1 MLLDLITL
9 SKKHKMNIKGVIH
22 IGAHF
27 GEENSTYSDLKIKNR
42 IFFEPLKSNFKV
54 LQENIGENYIL
65 INKALGNE
73 NKNIQ
78 MFVETANNGQSSSIL
93 EPWIHLRQ
101 YPHIRFESTEEV
113 EMVRLDD
120 FLSNKNDYNF
130 INIDVQGFE
139 LEVFK
144 GSEKT
149 LLGIDY
155 IMTEINRAEVYKN
168 CAKIEE
174 LIDFLKPFGFV
185 LVEET
190 WDGQTWGDGLF
201 IKEKILTNG

>member
-1 MLLDLITL
+1 MLLDLIYL
-9 SKKHKMNIKGVIH
+9 SEKHKMDIKGVIH

-27 GEENSTYSDLKIKNR
+27 GEENSTYDELKIKNR
-42 IFFEPLKSNFKV
+42 IFFEPLKTNFKV
-54 LQENIGENYIL
+54 LQENIGEKYIL
-65 INKALGNE
+65 VNKALGNE
-73 NKNIQ
+73 NKNTQ
-78 MFVETANNGQSSSIL
+78 MFVETANGGQSSSIL
-93 EPWIHLRQ
+93 EPELHLHQ
-101 YPHIRFESTEEV
+101 YPHIKFESTEEV

-120 FLSNKNDYNF
+120 FLTNKNDYNF

-149 LLGIDY
+149 LSNVDY

-174 LIDFLKPFGFV
+174 LVDFLKPFGFV
-185 LVEET
+185 LIEET
-190 WDGQTWGDGLF
+190 WDGVTWGDGLF
-201 IKEKILTNG
+201 IKEKKN